1 MPSGASVEVPRRR
14 ACDQGEGKTK
24 MKIKQHI
31 KVAALAAAMAAT
43 AGMASAQSEE
53 PIRFGLCFDL
63 SKSYTFISP
72 QVAQAAQ
79 DLAMY
84 TNENGGIEGHPVEI
98 VVRDHGNEPQRGVE
112 CYEQLKRDGI
122 FIFNFLSTPVT
133 NAVLPR
139 AMKDGN
145 ILMQSFVGRGDAVDG
160 EVFEWVFPVGPTYW
174 QQAAN
179 DVAYIKAQLDGDLS
193 DAKIGFI
200 YLDYPFGQ
208 EPIEILKTLSEK
220 EGFEL
225 ELYPVPLPGSDQ
237 AGAWS
242 KVRRDKPDYM
252 ISWLLAG
259 GHVVASKEMRRNR
272 FPVDRYLAVNWLN
285 EVDIS
290 NIGAEEAKGILRGT
304 NVAGGQEVPIVKTM
318 LETYYADG
326 KGSGPESLVRDVYYN
341 TGMAIYSAGFEAA
354 RLAIKEGGWPLT
366 PEKMKVGYESLSN
379 FDGNGVMAP
388 ITVTEEDHGGGGKT
402 RVEQWD
408 GETWVPL
415 TDWSADYLDVV
426 WEVIKESSENFS
438 TE

>member
-1 MPSGASVEVPRRR
+1 MEL
-14 ACDQGEGKTK
+14 
-24 MKIKQHI
+24 KQHV
-31 KVAALAAAMAAT
+31 KAVALATALASSAAV
-43 AGMASAQSEE
+43 ASAQAEE

-63 SKSYTFISP
+63 SKSYSFVTP

-84 TNENGGIEGHPVEI
+84 TNDNGGIEGHPVEI
-98 VVRDHGNEPQRGVE
+98 IVRDHGNEPQRGVE
-112 CYEQLKRDGI
+112 CYEQLKREGV
-122 FIFNFLSTPVT
+122 FNFYFLSTPVT

-145 ILMQSFVGRGDAVDG
+145 ILMQTFVGRGDAVDG

-179 DVAYIKAQLDGDLS
+179 DVAFIKEQLGGNLEN
-193 DAKIGFI
+193 AKIGFI

-208 EPIEILKTLSEK
+208 EPIEILKAISEK

-225 ELYPVPLPGSDQ
+225 DLYPVPLPGSDQ
-237 AGAWS
+237 SGAWS
-242 KVRRDKPDYM
+242 NIRRDKPDYV

-272 FPVDRYLAVNWLN
+272 FPIDRYLSVNWMN

-290 NIGAEEAKGILRGT
+290 NIGAKEAKGILRGT
-304 NVAGGQEVPIVKTM
+304 NVAGGQDVPIVKTM
-318 LETYYADG
+318 LETYYANG

-341 TGMAIYSAGFEAA
+341 TGMAIYSTGFEAA
-354 RLAIKEGGWPLT
+354 RLAIKANGWPLT
-366 PEKMKVGYESLSN
+366 PETMKAAFESIEN
-379 FDGNGVMAP
+379 FDANGLMAP
-388 ITVTEEDHGGGGKT
+388 VTVTPSDHGGGGKT

-408 GETWVPL
+408 GDTWVPM

-426 WEVIKESSENFS
+426 WEVIKESSAKFTVE
-438 TE
+438 

>member
-1 MPSGASVEVPRRR
+1 MEL
-14 ACDQGEGKTK
+14 
-24 MKIKQHI
+24 KQHV
-31 KVAALAAAMAAT
+31 KAVALATALASSAAV
-43 AGMASAQSEE
+43 ASAQAEE

-63 SKSYTFISP
+63 SKSYSFVSP

-84 TNENGGIEGHPVEI
+84 TNDNGGIEGHPVEI
-98 VVRDHGNEPQRGVE
+98 IVRDHGNEPQRGVE
-112 CYEQLKRDGI
+112 CYEQLKREGV
-122 FIFNFLSTPVT
+122 FNFYFLSTPVT

-145 ILMQSFVGRGDAVDG
+145 ILMQTFVGRGDAVDG

-179 DVAYIKAQLDGDLS
+179 DVAFIKEQLGGNLEN
-193 DAKIGFI
+193 AKIGFI

-208 EPIEILKTLSEK
+208 EPIEILKAISEK

-225 ELYPVPLPGSDQ
+225 DLYPVPLPGSDQ
-237 AGAWS
+237 SGAWS
-242 KVRRDKPDYM
+242 NIRRDNPDYV

-272 FPVDRYLAVNWLN
+272 FPIDRYLAVNWMN

-290 NIGAEEAKGILRGT
+290 NIGAKEAKGILRGT
-304 NVAGGQEVPIVKTM
+304 NVAGGQDVPIVKTM
-318 LETYYADG
+318 LETSYANG

-341 TGMAIYSAGFEAA
+341 TGMAIYSTGFEAA
-354 RLAIKEGGWPLT
+354 RLAIKANGWPLT
-366 PEKMKVGYESLSN
+366 PETMKAAFESIEN
-379 FDGNGVMAP
+379 FDANGLMAP
-388 ITVTEEDHGGGGKT
+388 VTVTPSDHGGGGKT

-408 GETWVPL
+408 GDTWVPM

-426 WEVIKESSENFS
+426 WEVIKESSAKFTVE
-438 TE
+438 

>member
-1 MPSGASVEVPRRR
+1 MKTKQTLWTIAISAGLATSGA
-14 ACDQGEGKTK
+14 
-24 MKIKQHI
+24 I
-31 KVAALAAAMAAT
+31 
-43 AGMASAQSEE
+43 ASAQENE
-53 PIRFGLCFDL
+53 PIKFGLCFDL

-98 VVRDHGNEPQRGVE
+98 IVRDHGNEPQRGVE
-112 CYEQLKRDGI
+112 CYEQLKREGV

-133 NAVLPR
+133 NAALPR
-139 AMKDGN
+139 VMRDGN

-179 DVAYIKAQLDGDLS
+179 NVAFIKGQMGDDLS

-208 EPIEILKTLSEK
+208 EPIEILKTLADK
-220 EGFEL
+220 EGFQL

-237 AGAWS
+237 SGAWS
-242 KVRRDKPDYM
+242 RIRRDKPDYV

-259 GHVVASKEMRRNR
+259 GHVVASREMRRNA
-272 FPVDRYLAVNWLN
+272 FPIDRYLSVNWMN

-304 NVAGGQEVPIVKTM
+304 NVAGGQDVPIVKSM
-318 LETYYADG
+318 LDTYYANG

-341 TGMAIYSAGFEAA
+341 LGLAIYTTGFEAA
-354 RLAIKEGGWPLT
+354 RLAIQENGSPLT
-366 PEKMKVGYESLSN
+366 AESMKSGYEAIED
-379 FDGNGVMAP
+379 FDANGLMAP
-388 ITVTEEDHGGGGKT
+388 VTVTPQDHGGGGKT
-402 RVEQWD
+402 RIEQWD
-408 GETWVPL
+408 GANWVAL
-415 TDWSADYLDVV
+415 TDWSADYTDVV
-426 WEVIKESSENFS
+426 WEVIKESSGKFNVE
-438 TE
+438 

>member
-1 MPSGASVEVPRRR
+1 
-14 ACDQGEGKTK
+14 
-24 MKIKQHI
+24 MKFKQHL
-31 KVAALAAAMAAT
+31 KAVALTAALATSAT
-43 AGMASAQSEE
+43 MASAQDEE

-63 SKSYTFISP
+63 SKSYTFVTP
-72 QVAQAAQ
+72 QIAQAAQ

-98 VVRDHGNEPQRGVE
+98 IVRDHGNEPQRGVE
-112 CYEQLKRDGI
+112 CYEQLKRDGV
-122 FIFNFLSTPVT
+122 FIFNFLSTPVS
-133 NAVLPR
+133 NAALPR

-179 DVAYIKAQLDGDLS
+179 AVSFIKDQLGGDLS
-193 DAKIGFI
+193 SGKIGFI

-225 ELYPVPLPGSDQ
+225 ELYPVALPGSDQ
-237 AGAWS
+237 SSAWS
-242 KVRRDKPDYM
+242 KIRRDKPDYV

-272 FPVDRYLAVNWLN
+272 FPIDRYLTSNWLN
-285 EVDIS
+285 EVDIV

-304 NVAGGQEVPIVKTM
+304 NVAGGQDVPIVKTM
-318 LETYYADG
+318 LETYYANG
-326 KGSGPESLVRDVYYN
+326 KGSGPESLVHDVYYN

-354 RLAIKEGGWPLT
+354 RMAIQENGWPLT
-366 PEKMKVGYESLSN
+366 PEAMKTAYEGLSGY
-379 FDGNGVMAP
+379 DANGLMAP
-388 ITVTEEDHGGGGKT
+388 VTVTSEDHGGGGKT

-415 TDWSADYLDVV
+415 TDWSAEYLDVV
-426 WEVIKESSENFS
+426 WGVIKESSEKFIV
-438 TE
+438 E

>member
-1 MPSGASVEVPRRR
+1 MKAKQIINAAALSV
-14 ACDQGEGKTK
+14 
-24 MKIKQHI
+24 
-31 KVAALAAAMAAT
+31 ALAAGGAVTT
-43 AGMASAQSEE
+43 AQAQSDE

-79 DLAMY
+79 DLAMHV
-84 TNENGGIEGHPVEI
+84 NASGGIDGHPIEM
-98 VVRDHGNEPQRGVE
+98 VVKDHGNEPQRGVE
-112 CYEQLKRDGI
+112 CYEQLKRDGV

-139 AMKDGN
+139 VMKDEN

-160 EVFEWVFPVGPTYW
+160 EVFEWVFPIGPTYW

-179 DVAYIKAQLDGDLS
+179 DIAYIKSQFEGDFS

-208 EPIEILKTLSEK
+208 EPIEILKTLAEK

-242 KVRRDKPDYM
+242 KIRRDKPDYV

-272 FPVDRYLAVNWLN
+272 FPIDRYLSSNWLN
-285 EVDIS
+285 EVDIA
-290 NIGAEEAKGILRGT
+290 NIGAEEATGILRGT

-318 LETYYADG
+318 LDTIYAEG
-326 KGSGPESLVRDVYYN
+326 KGSGPESSVRDVYYN
-341 TGMAIYSAGFEAA
+341 TGLAIYSSGIEAA
-354 RLAIKEGGWPLT
+354 RIAVENDGWPLT
-366 PEKMKVGYESLSN
+366 PESMKAAYESLSGY
-379 FDGNGVMAP
+379 DGNGLMAP
-388 ITVTEEDHGGGGKT
+388 LTVTGEDHGGGGKT
-402 RVEQWD
+402 RIEQWD

-426 WEVIKESSENFS
+426 WEVIEESSSKF
-438 TE
+438 TVD

>member
-1 MPSGASVEVPRRR
+1 M
-14 ACDQGEGKTK
+14 KTK
-24 MKIKQHI
+24 LNI
-31 KVAALAAAMAAT
+31 KVAALAAALATSAAVT
-43 AGMASAQSEE
+43 SAQAEE

-63 SKSYTFISP
+63 SKSYTFVTP

-98 VVRDHGNEPQRGVE
+98 IVRDHGNEPQRGVE
-112 CYEQLKRDGI
+112 CYEQLKREGV
-122 FIFNFLSTPVT
+122 FIFNFLSTPVS

-160 EVFEWVFPVGPTYW
+160 GVFNWVFPVGPTYW
-174 QQAAN
+174 QQASN
-179 DVAYIKAQLDGDLS
+179 DVAFIKGQLGGDLS
-193 DAKIGFI
+193 KAKIGFI

-220 EGFEL
+220 EGFAL
-225 ELYPVPLPGSDQ
+225 ELYPVALPGSDQ
-237 AGAWS
+237 SGAWS
-242 KVRRDKPDYM
+242 KIRRDKPDYV

-272 FPVDRYLAVNWLN
+272 FPIDRYLTSNWMN
-285 EVDIS
+285 EVDIV

-304 NVAGGQEVPIVKTM
+304 NVAGGQDVPIIKTM
-318 LETYYADG
+318 LDTYYANG

-341 TGMAIYSAGFEAA
+341 TGMAIYSTGFEAA
-354 RLAIKEGGWPLT
+354 RLAIKEKGWPLT
-366 PEKMKVGYESLSN
+366 PETMKAGYESLSGY
-379 FDGNGVMAP
+379 DANGLMAP
-388 ITVTEEDHGGGGKT
+388 VTVTPEDHGGGGKT

-408 GETWVPL
+408 GKTWVAL
-415 TDWSADYLDVV
+415 TDWSADYTDVV
-426 WEVIKESSENFS
+426 WDVVKESSSKYEQ
-438 TE
+438 